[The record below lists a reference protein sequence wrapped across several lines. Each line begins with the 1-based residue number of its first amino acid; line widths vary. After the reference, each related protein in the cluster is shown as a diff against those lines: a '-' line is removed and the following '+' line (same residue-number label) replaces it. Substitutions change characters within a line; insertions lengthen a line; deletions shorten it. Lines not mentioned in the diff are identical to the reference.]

1 VRCQMGK
8 ITEADFPT
16 YLSSTQPTGYAPTYN
31 RTFASQPVEYQASF
45 GSKTCPQETGV
56 AACTYVYNQAAHNYL
71 DTASGYYMTNRDAL
85 YGRNIHRVDSRL
97 QESHKLTERFRV
109 VVAVE
114 AFNLFNHSNYGN
126 YNGIVNSPTYG
137 QPLATTAAATG
148 IPVEFRSRSLQFVGR
163 FEF

>member
-1 VRCQMGK
+1 MRCQMGK

-71 DTASGYYMTNRDAL
+71 DSASG
-85 YGRNIHRVDSRL
+85 
-97 QESHKLTERFRV
+97 
-109 VVAVE
+109 
-114 AFNLFNHSNYGN
+114 
-126 YNGIVNSPTYG
+126 
-137 QPLATTAAATG
+137 
-148 IPVEFRSRSLQFVGR
+148 
-163 FEF
+163 

>member
-1 VRCQMGK
+1 M
-8 ITEADFPT
+8 
-16 YLSSTQPTGYAPTYN
+16 
-31 RTFASQPVEYQASF
+31 
-45 GSKTCPQETGV
+45 
-56 AACTYVYNQAAHNYL
+56 
-71 DTASGYYMTNRDAL
+71 
-85 YGRNIHRVDSRL
+85 
-97 QESHKLTERFRV
+97 
-109 VVAVE
+109 E